1 MSTAKASAPVNGI
14 NGHQTKG
21 PGLNH
26 LALISLQALRRP
38 QSPIRSLFPAELLP
52 GMLSFLAGKPNA
64 STFPLDEITLKLKAD
79 AEGSGREQTTLTIQG
94 SELETALQY
103 GSTPGTP
110 ALVQWLT
117 DWQAKMHHRRIVQP
131 GDKVQGGQ
139 NPWTIN
145 VGHGS
150 QDLLT
155 KVSWKTLR
163 HRPCIH

>member
-1 MSTAKASAPVNGI
+1 MSTIKSNGI
-14 NGHQTKG
+14 HGHQMKG
-21 PGLNH
+21 PGLDH
-26 LALISLQALRRP
+26 KALISEQALRRP
-38 QSPIRSLFPAELLP
+38 QSPIRSLFPAESLP

-64 STFPLDEITLKLKAD
+64 STFPLDEITLKLKAG
-79 AEGSGREQTTLTIQG
+79 AEGSGSNQTRLTING

-103 GSTPGTP
+103 GLTPGMP

-117 DWQAKMHHRRIVQP
+117 GWQSKMHHRRIVKQ
-131 GDKVQGGQ
+131 GDAVRDGH

-155 KVSWKTLR
+155 KVRVCNCPNS
-163 HRPCIH
+163 